1 MINEEVLT
9 EKLKYLIMMA
19 SRPKF
24 EILQFGV
31 DFEYDN
37 HEKTKILMYTVDV
50 KFDYTGRI
58 DETPSEIGSDIERMM
73 SIMSSHIGTYFITPE
88 GKITQ
93 DYDAYVD
100 EGVIW
105 AIEFEFDMKQVIPAN
120 ATPKTISGYA
130 STTAVSIH
138 ISGVEIS

>member
-24 EILQFGV
+24 EILQFGL

-37 HEKTKILMYTVDV
+37 HEKRKILMYTVDV

-58 DETPSEIGSDIERMM
+58 DGTPSEIGSDIERMM

-88 GKITQ
+88 GKISQ

-105 AIEFEFDMKQVIPAN
+105 VIEFEFDMKHNFDTSFKVTYSDN
-120 ATPKTISGYA
+120 L
-130 STTAVSIH
+130 
-138 ISGVEIS
+138 